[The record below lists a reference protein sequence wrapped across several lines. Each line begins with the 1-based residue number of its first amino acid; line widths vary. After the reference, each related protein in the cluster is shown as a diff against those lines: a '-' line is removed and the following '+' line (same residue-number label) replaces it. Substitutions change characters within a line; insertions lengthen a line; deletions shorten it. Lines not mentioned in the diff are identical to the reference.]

1 MKYTITV
8 FDATQTLP
16 SRSGYYLAR
25 VNSNYWTDLSYSA
38 RHKLF
43 NTYDWDESI
52 DNALDVD
59 FWTVMPK
66 MEGEKG
72 VED

>member
-8 FDATQTLP
+8 FDATKTLP

-38 RHKLF
+38 RHQLF
-43 NTYDWDESI
+43 NVVDGDESI

-66 MEGEKG
+66 IEK
-72 VED
+72 ECEK